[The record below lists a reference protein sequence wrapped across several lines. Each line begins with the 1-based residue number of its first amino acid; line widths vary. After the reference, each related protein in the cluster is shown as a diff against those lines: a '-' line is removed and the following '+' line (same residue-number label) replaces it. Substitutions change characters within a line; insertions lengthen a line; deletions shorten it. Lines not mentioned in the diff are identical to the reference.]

1 MAITKYARTVHTGSD
16 PQRQPGQP
24 EAAHG
29 SPPHPAVMN
38 PCFSTTDYS
47 LLRLMMQE
55 TQMAKTTTV
64 VTNIFLSLSEK

>member
-47 LLRLMMQE
+47 LLRLMMQKG
-55 TQMAKTTTV
+55 ASDKDGN
-64 VTNIFLSLSEK
+64 VT

>member
-38 PCFSTTDYS
+38 PCFSTADYC
-47 LLRLMMQE
+47 LLCFE
-55 TQMAKTTTV
+55 DAEDKSGIDD
-64 VTNIFLSLSEK
+64 NASDIFLSQCEK